1 MLNKRVFFKVKEE
14 ILNVFSLNWGKKFR
28 VNIMTTSSQN
38 CFGCLNNTIKQQK
51 NSKKDNTKLS
61 LSVDD
66 VTVNQ

>member
-38 CFGCLNNTIKQQK
+38 CFGCLNNTIKQ
-51 NSKKDNTKLS
+51 
-61 LSVDD
+61 
-66 VTVNQ
+66 